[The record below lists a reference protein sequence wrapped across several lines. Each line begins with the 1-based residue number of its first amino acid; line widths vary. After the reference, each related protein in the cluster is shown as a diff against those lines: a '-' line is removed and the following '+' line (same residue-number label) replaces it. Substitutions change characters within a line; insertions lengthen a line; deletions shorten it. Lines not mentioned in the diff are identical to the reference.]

1 MLSLLQQLPA
11 VARADLCIT
20 FAATYAVPA
29 VTVVGAIPPAAVA
42 VGRAVAAPTV
52 ARGDL
57 GAVLVAANAFPA
69 VTVFLLF
76 FLMLSLLQELFL
88 LLLLL

>member
-57 GAVLVAANAFPA
+57 GAVLVAANTVPA
-69 VTVFLLF
+69 VTATGAVPP
-76 FLMLSLLQELFL
+76 LSLLQELL
-88 LLLLL
+88 LLLLLV